1 MKKITMFSSVLASAL
16 MLVVASCSSED
27 VAGVDAQNGKGATS
41 YLAVNIENVGSAP
54 ASRSYN
60 KGNGTYEDGTEAESK
75 INNVRFY
82 FFNGDGTPY
91 LLVNDD
97 PEKTPVNFLERELR
111 TDDMDGN
118 DHDHTAE
125 IKTKAML
132 VLKGETKAV
141 PASVIAVINP
151 AALDNSTLHS
161 GTMTLSELR
170 TSATGSKFN
179 DKTEGFV
186 MSNSVYESAGQD
198 VCSTPVANHVF
209 ATSEAALK
217 QPVDIYVER
226 VNAKVNARIDATYK
240 RDGETTPAW
249 TKNTEEGQYKDK
261 YQIKVGDIEV
271 TTYEDTRSL
280 TASSTTKKYPV
291 YAVVQG
297 WQLADANGKA
307 EVCKQIKTSWYA
319 GDLGIN
325 PWTTSDYH
333 RCFWSKSVPF
343 NTGEVEGVNRPVN
356 PKFEDIKQSLSDEFS
371 TTPVY
376 TLPNTPDEVVTN
388 PKTSLNNLT
397 KLIVAAKLVY
407 KDENNTYHPA
417 QVCQYRGLT
426 YLGEEAVKKNIV
438 SGFQKY
444 LKKTTTTTTGDVYN
458 PIEPSDITFKTVSSS
473 STVKD
478 YEVVA
483 TLASTVGELYVK
495 DGETTYKAVKKD
507 VVNAEL
513 EKEEAQVRP
522 DGFTYYY
529 TPIQHL
535 GEAGKLGEYG
545 IVRNHSYQVTIQ
557 NIQGFGTPVY
567 NPDQEID
574 PMIPSDDNTYL
585 AARINV
591 LSWRVVSS
599 NVDLDQTK

>member
-1 MKKITMFSSVLASAL
+1 MKKFTMLSSVLASAL
-16 MLVVASCSSED
+16 MLTVASCSSED
-27 VAGVDAQNGKGATS
+27 VAGGDAQNGKGATS

-54 ASRSYN
+54 ASRVYN
-60 KGNGTYEDGTEAESK
+60 QNGGTYENGTDAESK
-75 INNVRFY
+75 INTVRFY

-91 LLVNDD
+91 LLVNNDATQQTSVNYLEQTV
-97 PEKTPVNFLERELR
+97 EKV
-111 TDDMDGN
+111 GN
-118 DHDHTAE
+118 DQDHTAE
-125 IKTKAML
+125 TKTKAVL

-151 AALDNSTLHS
+151 KVLENTTTLKS

-170 TSATGSKFN
+170 TSATGTKFYDEN
-179 DKTEGFV
+179 NGFV

-226 VNAKVNARIDATYK
+226 VNAKVNARIDADYVRTN
-240 RDGETTPAW
+240 ETEKAW
-249 TKNTEEGQYKDK
+249 SQNTEGK

-271 TTYEDTRSL
+271 TTYKENTN
-280 TASSTTKKYPV
+280 AAPTTKKYPV

-307 EVCKQIKTSWYA
+307 EVCKQINTSWYA

-356 PKFEDIKQSLSDEFS
+356 PKFEDIKQSLSNEFS
-371 TTPVY
+371 NTPVY

-407 KDENNTYHPA
+407 EDGNNTYKKA

-426 YLGEEAVKKNIV
+426 YLGEEAVKKQIV
-438 SGFQKY
+438 GGFAHY
-444 LKKTTTTTTGDVYN
+444 FKKTTTESGDVYKS
-458 PIEPSDITFKTVSSS
+458 IEASDIAFKTVVPGSPESSE
-473 STVKD
+473 VKN

-483 TLASTVGELYVK
+483 TLASTVGDLYVK
-495 DGETTYKAVKKD
+495 NGDAWTIAPKD
-507 VVNAEL
+507 DVNAAL
-513 EKEEAQVRP
+513 AKETAQVRST
-522 DGFTYYY
+522 DGDTYYY
-529 TPIQHL
+529 TPIKHL
-535 GEAGKLGEYG
+535 GTPGTLGEYG

-557 NIQGFGTPVY
+557 NIKGFGTPVY
-567 NPDQEID
+567 DPKKEID
-574 PMIPSDDNTYL
+574 PMIPSDENTYL
-585 AARINV
+585 AASIKV

-599 NVDLDQTK
+599 TVDLDQTK

>member
-1 MKKITMFSSVLASAL
+1 MKKFTMLSSVLATAL
-16 MLVVASCSSED
+16 MLTVASCSSED
-27 VAGVDAQNGKGATS
+27 VAGGDAQNGKGTTS
-41 YLAVNIENVGSAP
+41 FLAVNIENVGSAP
-54 ASRSYN
+54 ASRSYDQ
-60 KGNGTYEDGTEAESK
+60 GGGTYEDGTEAESK

-91 LLVNDD
+91 LLANNEANKQSVNYLDQKV
-97 PEKTPVNFLERELR
+97 E
-111 TDDMDGN
+111 TDGK

-125 IKTKAML
+125 IKTKAVL
-132 VLKGETKAV
+132 VLNGETKAV

-151 AALDNSTLHS
+151 DALDNSTLHS

-170 TSATGSKFN
+170 TSATGSKFHDDTN
-179 DKTEGFV
+179 GFV

-198 VCSTPVANHVF
+198 VCSTPVANNVY
-209 ATSEAALK
+209 ATPDEAK
-217 QPVDIYVER
+217 QKPVDIYVER
-226 VNAKVNARIDATYK
+226 VNAKVNAKIDATYK
-240 RDGETTPAW
+240 REGETESAW
-249 TKNTEEGQYKDK
+249 TTNADGK

-271 TTYEDTRSL
+271 TTYAENTN
-280 TASSTTKKYPV
+280 AIPTTNTYPV

-307 EVCKQIKTSWYA
+307 EVCKQINTSWYA
-319 GDLGIN
+319 GELGIS

-343 NTGEVEGVNRPVN
+343 TSGAQGGTNHPVN
-356 PKFEDIKQSLSDEFS
+356 KKFEDITLSLSGDFS

-376 TLPNTPDEVVTN
+376 TLPNTPTRVIAN
-388 PKTSLNNLT
+388 PKTSLNTLT

-407 KDENNTYHPA
+407 EDGNGNYKPA

-426 YLGEEAVKKNIV
+426 LLGEDAVKKHIAG
-438 SGFQKY
+438 GFTQY
-444 LKKTTTTTTGDVYN
+444 FKKTTTATGEVYN
-458 PIEPSDITFKTVSSS
+458 SIEASDIAFKTVSGSS
-473 STVKD
+473 EVKD

-483 TLASTVGELYVK
+483 TLADNVGELYVK
-495 DGETTYKAVKKD
+495 DGETYKTVSKD
-507 VVNAEL
+507 VVNTAL
-513 EKEEAQVRP
+513 EKETAQVRST
-522 DGFTYYY
+522 DGDTYYY

-535 GEAGKLGEYG
+535 GSPGKLGEYG

-557 NIQGFGTPVY
+557 NIKGFGTPVY
-567 NPDQEID
+567 DPKKEID

-585 AARINV
+585 AASIKV

-599 NVDLDQTK
+599 KVDLDQTK

>member
-1 MKKITMFSSVLASAL
+1 MKKFTMFSSVLASAL

-27 VAGVDAQNGKGATS
+27 VAGGDAQNGKGTTS

-54 ASRSYN
+54 ASRSSYN
-60 KGNGTYEDGTEAESK
+60 PGNGTYEDGSEAESK

-97 PEKTPVNFLERELR
+97 PEKTPVNFLERELE

-125 IKTKAML
+125 ITTKAML

-198 VCSTPVANHVF
+198 VCSTPVANSVF
-209 ATSEAALK
+209 DTADKALSK
-217 QPVDIYVER
+217 PVDIYVER
-226 VNAKVNARIDATYK
+226 VNAKVNAKIDADYQRT
-240 RDGETTPAW
+240 GETEKAW
-249 TKNTEEGQYKDK
+249 TKNGDK
-261 YQIKVGDIEV
+261 YQIQVGSIDV
-271 TTYEDTRSL
+271 TTYDVNTNATPTTDT
-280 TASSTTKKYPV
+280 YPV

-297 WQLADANGKA
+297 WQVADANGKA
-307 EVCKQIKTSWYA
+307 ELCKQINTSWYA
-319 GDLGIN
+319 GELGIS

-343 NTGEVEGVNRPVN
+343 TSGAQAGANHPLN
-356 PKFEDIKQSLSDEFS
+356 PTFKGITQSLSDDFS
-371 TTPVY
+371 AEPVY
-376 TLPNTPDEVVTN
+376 TLPNTPDKVVTN
-388 PKTSLNNLT
+388 PKTSDNTLT

-407 KDENNTYHPA
+407 KDKNNTYHPA

-426 YLGEEAVKKNIV
+426 YLGEEAVKKQIV
-438 SGFQKY
+438 GGFARY
-444 LKKTTTTTTGDVYN
+444 FKKTTTESGDVYKS
-458 PIEPSDITFKTVSSS
+458 IEASDIAFKTVVPGSPESSE
-473 STVKD
+473 VKN

-483 TLASTVGELYVK
+483 TLASTVGDLYVK
-495 DGETTYKAVKKD
+495 NGDAWTIAPKD
-507 VVNAEL
+507 DVNAAL
-513 EKEEAQVRP
+513 AKETAQVRST
-522 DGFTYYY
+522 DGATYYY
-529 TPIQHL
+529 TPIKHL
-535 GEAGKLGEYG
+535 GDAGKLGEYG
-545 IVRNHSYQVTIQ
+545 IVRNHSYQVTIR
-557 NIQGFGTPVY
+557 NIKGFGTPVY
-567 NPDQEID
+567 DPKKEID

-585 AARINV
+585 AASIKV

-599 NVDLDQTK
+599 NVNLDQTK

>member
-1 MKKITMFSSVLASAL
+1 MKKFMMLSSVLASAL
-16 MLVVASCSSED
+16 MLGVASCSSED
-27 VAGVDAQNGKGATS
+27 VAGGDSQNDKGGTS
-41 YLAVNIENVGSAP
+41 FLAVNIENVGSAP
-54 ASRSYN
+54 ASRSSYEQN
-60 KGNGTYEDGTEAESK
+60 KGTYEDGTADESK
-75 INNVRFY
+75 ITNVRFY

-91 LLVNDD
+91 LLDNNGS
-97 PEKTPVNFLERELR
+97 EKQPVNFLDQKVE
-111 TDDMDGN
+111 TAGN

-125 IKTKAML
+125 IKTKAVL

-151 AALDNSTLHS
+151 EVLDNTTLQS

-170 TSATGSKFN
+170 TSATGSTFY
-179 DKTEGFV
+179 DKTNGFV

-198 VCSTPVANHVF
+198 VCSTPVANSVF
-209 ATSEAALK
+209 ATSEEALK
-217 QPVDIYVER
+217 KPVDIYVER
-226 VNAKVNARIDATYK
+226 VNAKVNAKIDATYK
-240 RDGETTPAW
+240 RDGESTTAW
-249 TKNTEEGQYKDK
+249 TKNTDGK
-261 YQIKVGDIEV
+261 YQIEVGNIEV
-271 TTYEDTRSL
+271 TTYATGN
-280 TASSTTKKYPV
+280 TNAKPTTKTYPV

-307 EVCKQIKTSWYA
+307 EVCKQINTSWYA
-319 GDLGIN
+319 GELGIS

-343 NTGEVEGVNRPVN
+343 NFGAQGGANHPVN
-356 PKFEDIKQSLSDEFS
+356 PKFEDIKLSLSDEFS

-376 TLPNTPDEVVTN
+376 TLPNTPTEVIAN
-388 PKTSLNNLT
+388 PKTSVNTLT

-407 KDENNTYHPA
+407 QDADGSYKTA
-417 QVCQYRGLT
+417 KVCQYRGIT
-426 YLGEEAVKKNIV
+426 YLGEEAVKENIV

-458 PIEPSDITFKTVSSS
+458 PIEPSDITFKTVSGS
-473 STVKD
+473 STVKN

-495 DGETTYKAVKKD
+495 DGETYKTVSKD

-513 EKEEAQVRP
+513 EKEEAQVRT
-522 DGFTYYY
+522 DGATYYY
-529 TPIQHL
+529 TPIKHL
-535 GEAGKLGEYG
+535 GDAGKLGEYG

-557 NIQGFGTPVY
+557 NIKGFGTPVY
-567 NPDQEID
+567 DPKKEID
-574 PMIPSDDNTYL
+574 PMVPSDENTYL
-585 AARINV
+585 AASIKV

-599 NVDLDQTK
+599 KVDLDQTK

>member
-1 MKKITMFSSVLASAL
+1 MKKITMLSSVLASAL

-54 ASRSYN
+54 ASRSNDPYD
-60 KGNGTYEDGTEAESK
+60 KGDYEDGIEAESK
-75 INNVRFY
+75 IKKVRFY

-91 LLVNDD
+91 LLANNDATQQTSVNY
-97 PEKTPVNFLERELR
+97 LEQTVE
-111 TDDMDGN
+111 MDGN

-125 IKTKAML
+125 TKTKAVL

-151 AALDNSTLHS
+151 EVLDNTTLKS

-170 TSATGSKFN
+170 TSATGSTFY
-179 DKTEGFV
+179 DKTGGFV

-198 VCSTPVANHVF
+198 VCSTPVANSVF
-209 ATSEAALK
+209 ATEKEAMSK
-217 QPVDIYVER
+217 PVDIYVER
-226 VNAKVNARIDATYK
+226 VAKVNAKIDADYVRTN
-240 RDGETTPAW
+240 ETEKAW
-249 TKNTEEGQYKDK
+249 SKNAEGK
-261 YQIKVGDIEV
+261 YQINVGNIDV
-271 TTYEDTRSL
+271 TTYAENTNA
-280 TASSTTKKYPV
+280 TPTKETYPV

-307 EVCKQIKTSWYA
+307 ELCKQINTSWYA
-319 GDLGIN
+319 GELGIS

-343 NTGEVEGVNRPVN
+343 TSGAQAGANHPVN
-356 PKFEDIKQSLSDEFS
+356 PTFKGITQSLSDAFS

-376 TLPNTPDEVVTN
+376 TLPNTSEKLVEN
-388 PKTSLNNLT
+388 PKTSVNTLT

-407 KDENNTYHPA
+407 KDKNNTYHPA

-426 YLGEEAVKKNIV
+426 YLGEEAVKKQIV
-438 SGFQKY
+438 GGFKRFF
-444 LKKTTTTTTGDVYN
+444 KKTTTESGDVYN
-458 PIEPSDITFKTVSSS
+458 SIGASDIAFETVPGSSE
-473 STVKD
+473 VKN
-478 YEVVA
+478 YEVRA
-483 TLASTVGELYVK
+483 KLADKVGQLYVK
-495 DGETTYKAVKKD
+495 DGETYKTVQEVGVD
-507 VVNAEL
+507 VNAAL
-513 EKEEAQVRP
+513 AKETAQVRST
-522 DGFTYYY
+522 DGDTYYY
-529 TPIQHL
+529 TPIKHL
-535 GEAGKLGEYG
+535 GDAGKLGEYG

-557 NIQGFGTPVY
+557 NIQGYGTPVY
-567 NPDQEID
+567 DPDKVID

-599 NVDLDQTK
+599 NVDLEQTK

>member
-1 MKKITMFSSVLASAL
+1 MKKNTMFSSVLASAL

-54 ASRSYN
+54 ASRSYD

-75 INNVRFY
+75 IKTVRFY

-97 PEKTPVNFLERELR
+97 PEKTPVNFLERELGP
-111 TDDMDGN
+111 DDMGGN

-125 IKTKAML
+125 ITTKAML

-280 TASSTTKKYPV
+280 TASSTTKKIPV

-407 KDENNTYHPA
+407 KDMNNTYHPA

-444 LKKTTTTTTGDVYN
+444 LKKTTTTTGDVYN
-458 PIEPSDITFKTVSSS
+458 PIEPSDITFKTVSGS

-495 DGETTYKAVKKD
+495 DGETTYKTVLKV

-513 EKEEAQVRP
+513 AKEEAQVRP

-567 NPDQEID
+567 NPDQKID
-574 PMIPSDDNTYL
+574 PMIPSDENTYL
-585 AARINV
+585 AASIKV

>member
-1 MKKITMFSSVLASAL
+1 MKKFTMFSSVLASAL

-60 KGNGTYEDGTEAESK
+60 QGNGTYEDGSEAESK

-97 PEKTPVNFLERELR
+97 PEKTPVNFLERELG
-111 TDDMDGN
+111 TDDMAGN
-118 DHDHTAE
+118 DYDHTAE
-125 IKTKAML
+125 ITTKAML

-151 AALDNSTLHS
+151 ELLDNTTLKS

-170 TSATGSKFN
+170 TSATGSKFY
-179 DKTEGFV
+179 DKTNGFV

-198 VCSTPVANHVF
+198 VCSTPVANSVF
-209 ATSEAALK
+209 ATAEDATK
-217 QPVDIYVER
+217 NPVDIYVER
-226 VNAKVNARIDATYK
+226 VNAKVNAKIDADYVRTNETEK
-240 RDGETTPAW
+240 AWSKNADG
-249 TKNTEEGQYKDK
+249 K
-261 YQIKVGDIEV
+261 YQIEVDSIDV
-271 TTYEDTRSL
+271 TTYEENANATP
-280 TASSTTKKYPV
+280 TTNTYPV

-307 EVCKQIKTSWYA
+307 ELCKQINTSWYA
-319 GDLGIN
+319 GELGIS

-343 NTGEVEGVNRPVN
+343 TSGAQVGANHPVN
-356 PKFEDIKQSLSDEFS
+356 PTFKGITQSLSEVFS
-371 TTPVY
+371 AEPVY
-376 TLPNTPDEVVTN
+376 TLPNTPDKVVTN
-388 PKTSLNNLT
+388 PTTSVNTLT

-407 KDENNTYHPA
+407 KDKNSEYHPA

-444 LKKTTTTTTGDVYN
+444 LKKTTTESGDVYKS
-458 PIEPSDITFKTVSSS
+458 IEASDITFKTVPGSSE
-473 STVKD
+473 VKD

-483 TLASTVGELYVK
+483 TLASNVGELYVK
-495 DGETTYKAVKKD
+495 DGETYKTVSKD
-507 VVNAEL
+507 DVNAAL
-513 EKEEAQVRP
+513 AKEEAQIRST
-522 DGFTYYY
+522 DGATYYY

-545 IVRNHSYQVTIQ
+545 IVRNHFYQVTIR
-557 NIQGFGTPVY
+557 NIKGFGTPVY
-567 NPDQEID
+567 DPKKEID

-585 AARINV
+585 AASIKV

>member
-1 MKKITMFSSVLASAL
+1 MKKFTMFSSVLASAL

-27 VAGVDAQNGKGATS
+27 VAGVDAQNGKGTTS
-41 YLAVNIENVGSAP
+41 FLAVNIENVGSAP

-91 LLVNDD
+91 LLLNNDS
-97 PEKTPVNFLERELR
+97 EKQPVNYLEHTVE
-111 TDDMDGN
+111 TAGN
-118 DHDHTAE
+118 DYDHTAE
-125 IKTKAML
+125 IKTKAVL

-151 AALDNSTLHS
+151 EVLDNTTLKS
-161 GTMTLSELR
+161 GSMTLSELR
-170 TSATGSKFN
+170 TSATGSTFY
-179 DKTEGFV
+179 DKTGGFV

-198 VCSTPVANHVF
+198 VCSTPVANSVF
-209 ATSEAALK
+209 ATEKEAMSK
-217 QPVDIYVER
+217 PVDIYVER
-226 VNAKVNARIDATYK
+226 VNAKVNAKIDANYPADKTEK
-240 RDGETTPAW
+240 AW
-249 TKNTEEGQYKDK
+249 TKNEDGK
-261 YQIKVGDIEV
+261 YQIKVGSIGV
-271 TTYEDTRSL
+271 TTYEENANATP
-280 TASSTTKKYPV
+280 TTNTYPV

-307 EVCKQIKTSWYA
+307 ELCKQINTSWYA
-319 GDLGIN
+319 GELGIS

-343 NTGEVEGVNRPVN
+343 TSGAQAGANHPLN
-356 PKFEDIKQSLSDEFS
+356 PTFKGITQSLSDDFS
-371 TTPVY
+371 AEPVY

-388 PKTSLNNLT
+388 PKTSDNTLT

-407 KDENNTYHPA
+407 KDKNNTYHPA

-426 YLGEEAVKKNIV
+426 YLGEEAVKKQIV
-438 SGFQKY
+438 GGFARY
-444 LKKTTTTTTGDVYN
+444 FKKTTTESGDVYKS
-458 PIEPSDITFKTVSSS
+458 IEASDIAFKTVVPGSPESSE
-473 STVKD
+473 VKN

-483 TLASTVGELYVK
+483 TLASTVGDLYVK
-495 DGETTYKAVKKD
+495 NGDAWTIAPKD
-507 VVNAEL
+507 DVNAAL
-513 EKEEAQVRP
+513 AKETAQVRST
-522 DGFTYYY
+522 DGATYYY
-529 TPIQHL
+529 TPIKHL
-535 GEAGKLGEYG
+535 GDPGKLGEYG

-557 NIQGFGTPVY
+557 NIKGFGTPVY

-574 PMIPSDDNTYL
+574 PMIPSDENTYL
-585 AARINV
+585 AASIKV

-599 NVDLDQTK
+599 TVDLDSTK